1 MLYNLYTFDHNVLH
15 ICFWTLPMII
25 LGVIMIVMAVVHKR
39 NQDKRE
45 EEFNQQME
53 EKINGLTF
61 EAAETATEA

>member
-1 MLYNLYTFDHNVLH
+1 
-15 ICFWTLPMII
+15 
-25 LGVIMIVMAVVHKR
+25 MIVMAVVHKR